1 MDEHE
6 LTREHGQATHGSSP
20 TDRTCDVAI
29 IGGGAAGL
37 AAGLQLARSR
47 RSVLVIDAG
56 SPRNAPA
63 THMHGYLG
71 HDGRPPGEFLAIGRE
86 EVRRY
91 GGGVL
96 DGTVTSV
103 HGHGGTRFRLALAD
117 GTTVAARR
125 VVFATGLVDQ
135 LPDIP
140 GVREQWGRG
149 VLHCPYCHGWEVR
162 DREIAVIGTGPM
174 TAHQALLFRQLTD
187 RVTIVVHDGEGPS
200 DEDRPRL
207 EALGIGVLSARVA
220 EVATGEEGDVV
231 GVLLADGRLLPAD
244 AVVVAPRF
252 MGRTE
257 LLGEL
262 GLTPIEAPMGTGE
275 MVAVDQR
282 GATDAPGVYAAGN
295 VTDVSAQ
302 VLQAAAQGSRVGAMV
317 NADLVHE
324 DADRAAASPRGGVPL
339 GDGAEDWDQ
348 RYGSEDQLF
357 SGAVNGALA
366 AEAASL
372 NPGRALDVGCGEG
385 ADAIWLAARGWEVTG
400 VDISGLALERAQ
412 VAAEAAGVLVAWE
425 QADVTVDPPKPE
437 AYDLVSAFYPAL
449 RHTPDEAAI
458 SALIDAVAPG
468 GTLLVVGHD
477 VDSMKH
483 HHVGFDPDDYVQP
496 PDIAERLGDGW
507 TIETLELRPRVRPP
521 GHDGPDIPDR
531 ILRARRSA

>member
-1 MDEHE
+1 MDEHA
-6 LTREHGQATHGSSP
+6 HATHGP
-20 TDRTCDVAI
+20 PTTDRTCDVAI

-56 SPRNAPA
+56 APRNAPA
-63 THMHGYLG
+63 AHMHGYLG
-71 HDGRPPGEFLAIGRE
+71 HDGRPPGEFLAVGRE

-96 DGTVTSV
+96 DGTVASV
-103 HGHGGTRFRLALAD
+103 HGHGGTQFRLVLED
-117 GTTVAARR
+117 GTTVASRR
-125 VVFATGLVDQ
+125 IVLATGLVDE

-140 GVREQWGRG
+140 GVRERWGRG

-162 DREIAVIGTGPM
+162 DQEIVVIGTSAM
-174 TAHQALLFRQLTD
+174 ATHQALLFRQLSD
-187 RVTIVVHDGEGPS
+187 RVTIVVHGGDGPTAH
-200 DEDRPRL
+200 DQPRL
-207 EALGIGVLSARVA
+207 AALGIEVIEARVS
-220 EVATGEEGDVV
+220 EVATDGDDEVV
-231 GVLLADGRLLPAD
+231 GVRLNDGRLLPAD

-252 MGRTE
+252 VGRTE
-257 LLGEL
+257 LLDEL
-262 GLTPIEAPMGTGE
+262 GLSPVEAPMGTGE
-275 MVAVDQR
+275 MVAVDER

-295 VTDVSAQ
+295 VADVSAQ

-324 DADRAAASPRGGVPL
+324 DADRAALPIRGGAL
-339 GDGAEDWDQ
+339 QGDGAEDWDE
-348 RYGSEDQLF
+348 RYGSEEQLF

-366 AEAASL
+366 TEAPSL
-372 NPGRALDVGCGEG
+372 QPGRALDVGCGEG

-400 VDISGLALERAQ
+400 TDISQLALDRAR
-412 VAAEAAGVLVAWE
+412 ATADAAGIEVTWH
-425 QADVTVDPPKPE
+425 QADVAVDPPKPE
-437 AYDLVSAFYPAL
+437 AYDLVSVFYPAL
-449 RHTPDEAAI
+449 RHRPDDAAI
-458 SALIDAVAPG
+458 RALIDAVAPG

-496 PDIAERLGDGW
+496 PDVAGRLGDGW
-507 TIETLELRPRVRPP
+507 TIEVDDVRPRVRPP

-531 ILRARRSA
+531 VLRARRST

>member
-6 LTREHGQATHGSSP
+6 HATHGPTP
-20 TDRTCDVAI
+20 TDRICDVAI

-56 SPRNAPA
+56 APRNAPA
-63 THMHGYLG
+63 AHMHGYLG

-103 HGHGGTRFRLALAD
+103 HSHGGTQFRLVLED
-117 GTTVAARR
+117 GTTVSSRR
-125 VVFATGLVDQ
+125 IVLATGLVDQ

-162 DREIAVIGTGPM
+162 EQAIVVIGTGPM
-174 TAHQALLFRQLTD
+174 AAHQALLFRQLSEN
-187 RVTIVVHDGEGPS
+187 VTVVVHEGDGPTT
-200 DEDRPRL
+200 DDQPRL
-207 EALGIGVLSARVA
+207 DAMGIDVVEARVA
-220 EVATGEEGDVV
+220 EVAIDADDEVV
-231 GVLLADGRLLPAD
+231 GVHLDDGRMIAAD

-252 MGRTE
+252 VGRTE

-262 GLTPIEAPMGTGE
+262 GLSPVEAPMGTGE
-275 MVAVDQR
+275 MIAVDER
-282 GATDAPGVYAAGN
+282 GATEAPGVYAAGN
-295 VTDVSAQ
+295 VADVSAQ

-317 NADLVHE
+317 NFDLVHE
-324 DADRAAASPRGGVPL
+324 DAERATAPIRGGAL
-339 GDGAEDWDQ
+339 QGDSAEDWDD
-348 RYGSEDQLF
+348 RYGSEEQFF

-366 AEAASL
+366 AEATSL
-372 NPGRALDVGCGEG
+372 SPGRALDVGCGEG

-400 VDISGLALERAQ
+400 LDISQLALDRAR
-412 VAAEAAGVLVAWE
+412 ATADAAGVEVSWE
-425 QADVTVDPPKPE
+425 QADVAVDPPKPE
-437 AYDLVSAFYPAL
+437 AYDLVSVFYPAL
-449 RHTPDEAAI
+449 RHSEDDAAI
-458 SALIDAVAPG
+458 RALIDAVAPG

-496 PDIAERLGDGW
+496 PDVAGRLGDDW
-507 TIETLELRPRVRPP
+507 TIEVDEVRERIRPP

-531 ILRARRSA
+531 VLRARRSP